1 MQEYVQ
7 KINLLNNSRPAYKIN
22 MFFKEF
28 LNEKQNFQMNWA
40 FGVNENRML
49 TMVDCLVTHGFEKSV

>member
-7 KINLLNNSRPAYKIN
+7 KINILNNSRPAYKIN

-49 TMVDCLVTHGFEKSV
+49 TLVDCLVTHGFEKSV

>member
-49 TMVDCLVTHGFEKSV
+49 TLVDCLVTHGFEKSV